1 MKKAL
6 LIDGHSLTFRA
17 FYSFPETLTLH
28 QQPINAVF
36 GFTSFLFKAIELLS
50 PDLVL
55 VCFDRPEPTF
65 RHGLYDAYKGHRDA
79 PPEALCLQLPVL
91 PQLLEELGVTTLSMP
106 GFEADDLLGTMATQ
120 LAADGIHA
128 TILTGDR
135 DAYQL
140 VSGSISVLITK
151 RGISDLDLI
160 TPQVIHDR
168 YGLTPPQLIDVKA
181 LQGDASDN
189 IPGVPGIG
197 EKTALKLVSEYGGLT
212 ALYEA
217 IDQVSPAHIQAK
229 LRTGHP
235 LALVSQQL
243 AKIDCQVPVAIDA
256 DTLAFNPDTQQV
268 QDTLQRYEFYRLMK
282 KKTGASALVQGGDQ
296 PAPTGHYEW
305 VDDPAVLAPHL
316 EGLRAGFS
324 FDVETIGLTPI
335 DTQWVALSVAYQPH
349 HALVFPIVLG
359 GAGQLGLFDSPVQTT
374 HTAWEALK
382 PLLADP
388 TIPKYT
394 HNGKFDMAVL
404 QAHGVTVKGMAFDS
418 MLAAFLLD
426 PTQGVGLKEL
436 ARREL
441 GMVMQAFDQLPQP
454 IHALPPEVLC
464 QYAGADADATFQLMQ
479 RLKPRLDASL
489 ACRLFYDTELPLQS
503 VLAAMEL
510 AGVSI
515 DRAYLEGLRGG
526 YADRLRQLTA
536 TIHEMAGHS
545 FAINSTKQLA
555 TVLYDEM
562 GIPSLKATKT
572 GRSTDSDVLTEL
584 ADHHPICKVLLSYR
598 KTEKLMNTYVE
609 TLPALVS
616 PSTGRLHTHFNP
628 VGAITGRLSST
639 KPNLQNIP
647 IKDPDGMAIRGAFH
661 SAFPSGR
668 IMSADYSQI
677 ELRLMAHLS
686 EDEAMIEAFHQQQ
699 DIHQLTASRL
709 FRVPPDQVTPSQ
721 RYQAKAVNFG
731 IIYGISAFGLA
742 RNTGLSRA
750 EAKVMIEDYFAQFKG
765 VKRWMDATIESA
777 RENGAVWTVM
787 GRCRPLP
794 DIQARNGANR
804 QFAERTA
811 INSRVQGTAADLIK
825 VAMVRIHD
833 QLISRA
839 LTSRLTIQVHDE
851 LVLDCVADEV
861 NEVAELVKTEMEGVG
876 SWRVP
881 LVVDIGI
888 GDSWKDV

>member
-36 GFTSFLFKAIELLS
+36 GFASFLFKAIESLT

-65 RHGLYDAYKGHRDA
+65 RHALYDAYKGHRDA
-79 PPEALCLQLPVL
+79 PPESLVQQLPIL
-91 PQLLEELGVTTLSMP
+91 PHFLEELGVSTLSKS

-120 LAADGIHA
+120 LAGEGVHA

-140 VSGSISVLITK
+140 VNGSISVLITK

-160 TPQVIHDR
+160 TPQVIQAR
-168 YGLTPPQLIDVKA
+168 YALTPHQLIDVKA

-197 EKTALKLVSEYGGLT
+197 EKTALKLVGQYGGLDGIYDR
-212 ALYEA
+212 LE
-217 IDQVSPAHIQAK
+217 QVTPAHVQAK
-229 LRTGHP
+229 LQAGRN
-235 LALVSQQL
+235 LAFMSQQL
-243 AKIDCQVPVAIDA
+243 ARIDCQVPVVM
-256 DTLAFNPDTQQV
+256 DTGSMAFNPHTPQV
-268 QDTLQRYEFYRLMK
+268 QETLQRYAFHRLM
-282 KKTGASALVQGGDQ
+282 THQ
-296 PAPTGHYEW
+296 PVVVEETVPSPSGHYEW
-305 VDDPAVLAPHL
+305 VDDASVLAPHL
-316 EGLRAGFS
+316 ERLKEGFS

-349 HALVFPIVLG
+349 HALVFPVVLG
-359 GAGQLGLFDSPVQTT
+359 GGGQMGLFDTPVQTT
-374 HTAWEALK
+374 HTVWEALK

-404 QAHGVTVKGMAFDS
+404 TAHGVTVRGIAFDS
-418 MLAAFLLD
+418 LLAAFLLD

-441 GMVMQAFDQLPQP
+441 GMSMQTFEQLPQP
-454 IHALPPEVLC
+454 LHELPTEVLC

-479 RLKPRLDASL
+479 RLKPRVDAST
-489 ACRLFYDTELPLQS
+489 ACRLFYDTELPFQG

-515 DRAYLEGLRGG
+515 DRPYLEGLRGA
-526 YADRLRQLTA
+526 YSERLRTVTT
-536 TIHEMAGHS
+536 TIHEMAGHPFS
-545 FAINSTKQLA
+545 INSTKQLA
-555 TVLYDEM
+555 TVLYDEL

-584 ADHHPICKVLLSYR
+584 SETYPICKVLLTYR
-598 KTEKLMNTYVE
+598 KIEKLMNTYVE
-609 TLPALVS
+609 TLPVLVS
-616 PSTGRLHTHFNP
+616 PRTGRLHTHFNP

-647 IKDPDGMAIRGAFH
+647 IKDPDGLAIRGAFH

-686 EDEAMIEAFHQQQ
+686 EDEAMIQAFHQQQ

-709 FRVPPDQVTPSQ
+709 FRVPPDAVTSAQ
-721 RYQAKAVNFG
+721 RSQAKAVNFG

-750 EAKVMIEDYFAQFKG
+750 EAKAMIEEYFAQFPG
-765 VKRWMDATIESA
+765 VKRWMDETIESA
-777 RENGAVWTVM
+777 RQDGAVWTVF

-794 DIQARNGANR
+794 DIHSRNGANR

-825 VAMVRIHD
+825 IAMIRIHE
-833 QLISRA
+833 QLVSRS
-839 LTSRLTIQVHDE
+839 LQSRLTIQVHDE

-861 NEVAELVKTEMEGVG
+861 DGVAELVKSEMEGVG

-888 GDSWKDV
+888 GNNWKDV